1 MKSAATIGLLL
12 FLATSPTAA
21 EDVKPAVNAAFTVYT
36 SILETEAIID
46 MCRNTDTAD
55 AASYDG
61 VYEQYEDEIS
71 QTVIRIG
78 LLVGQE
84 FRRAGVD
91 ERGIWKALDAL
102 SNLALQTSERMARLD
117 PQRFVLECK
126 ALPTAI
132 LTKTKPFE
140 PIATKFP
147 QEIEIIEAALK
158 KKA

>member
-1 MKSAATIGLLL
+1 
-12 FLATSPTAA
+12 
-21 EDVKPAVNAAFTVYT
+21 
-36 SILETEAIID
+36 

-91 ERGIWKALDAL
+91 ERGIWKSLDAL
-102 SNLALQTSERMARLD
+102 SNL
-117 PQRFVLECK
+117 V
-126 ALPTAI
+126 
-132 LTKTKPFE
+132 
-140 PIATKFP
+140 
-147 QEIEIIEAALK
+147 
-158 KKA
+158 